1 MFWVHAPRNIGNC
14 RWPLSC
20 YVHRMIPLTPD
31 RDDLVGRIIGC
42 AIQVHRSLGPGLL
55 ESVYRECLM
64 IELTKQGLSAV
75 PERTV
80 PVFYESQQ
88 IATKLRIDLLV
99 DGVVVVEI
107 KAVER
112 FHPVHLAQ
120 VITYLKLSGCPAGL
134 LLNFN
139 TTALRQGG
147 IRRVSHPEIY
157 AKRRRQSE
165 DTDVIPLSKPVDLL

>member
-1 MFWVHAPRNIGNC
+1 
-14 RWPLSC
+14 
-20 YVHRMIPLTPD
+20 MITIPANL
-31 RDDLVGRIIGC
+31 DDLVGRIIGC

-55 ESVYRECLM
+55 ESVYRECLT
-64 IELTKQGLSAV
+64 IELTKQGHSAV
-75 PERTV
+75 SERTIK
-80 PVFYESQQ
+80 VFYESQQ

-147 IRRVSHPEIY
+147 IRRVSHPDIY
-157 AKRRRQSE
+157 VKSRRPSE
-165 DTDVIPLSKPVDLL
+165 DTDVVPPSSSLDLL

>member
-1 MFWVHAPRNIGNC
+1 
-14 RWPLSC
+14 
-20 YVHRMIPLTPD
+20 MITITPKV
-31 RDDLVGRIIGC
+31 DDLVGRIIGG

-55 ESVYRECLM
+55 ESVYRECLT

-75 PERTV
+75 PERTL
-80 PVFYESQQ
+80 PVFYDSQRL
-88 IATKLRIDLLV
+88 ASKLRIDLLV
-99 DGVVVVEI
+99 DDVVVVEI

-139 TTALRQGG
+139 TPALRQGG
-147 IRRVSHPEIY
+147 IRRVSHPDIY
-157 AKRRRQSE
+157 AKSRRQSE
-165 DTDVIPLSKPVDLL
+165 DADAISPSSSPDLP

>member
-1 MFWVHAPRNIGNC
+1 
-14 RWPLSC
+14 
-20 YVHRMIPLTPD
+20 MITITPKV
-31 RDDLVGRIIGC
+31 DDLVGRIIGG

-55 ESVYRECLM
+55 ESVYRECLT

-75 PERTV
+75 PERTL
-80 PVFYESQQ
+80 PVFYDSQRL
-88 IATKLRIDLLV
+88 ASKLRIDLLV
-99 DGVVVVEI
+99 DDVVVVEI

-147 IRRVSHPEIY
+147 IRRVSHPDIY
-157 AKRRRQSE
+157 AKRRRQLE
-165 DTDVIPLSKPVDLL
+165 DADVISPP